1 MGDADPLLRVGGLS
15 KAFGGLRALDEIDLS
30 VNRGDILGLVGPNGS
45 GKTTLLNVVTGFLP
59 ATSGSAEFEGVELL
73 GKRAEVIVRAGIAR
87 TFQEATTFPGLSV
100 RENVIA
106 GMFLQTRLKWRGA
119 LTYSRRHRRE
129 KASLA
134 ERADAILQQTGFRTA
149 SPHTLA
155 GDLGVSEQKH
165 LGIAIAV
172 AAAPKL
178 LMLDEPAAGMSDA
191 EVERL
196 FRLLTDLK
204 GGGLTVV
211 LVEHNMDLVMA
222 VCDRIVVLDFGVKIA
237 EGRPSDVRAD
247 EKVVA
252 AYLGRKGTLVAHR

>member
-45 GKTTLLNVVTGFLP
+45 GKTTFLNVVTGFLP

-129 KASLA
+129 KTSLA
-134 ERADAILQQTGFRTA
+134 ERADAILQQTGFRA
-149 SPHTLA
+149 SPNTLA
-155 GDLGVSEQKH
+155 GDLGVGEQKH

-196 FRLLTDLK
+196 LMLLTDLK
-204 GGGLTVV
+204 NGGLTVV